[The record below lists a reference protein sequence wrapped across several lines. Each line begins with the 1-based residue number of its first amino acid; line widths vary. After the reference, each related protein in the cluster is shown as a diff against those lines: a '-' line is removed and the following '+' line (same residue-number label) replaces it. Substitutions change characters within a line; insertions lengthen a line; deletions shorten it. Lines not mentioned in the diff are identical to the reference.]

1 MIDFE
6 TPEAIVQQQQF
17 MQMVATNML
26 RPVSREYDEREAEH
40 AKPLEMY
47 NMMWQT
53 LKAQNL
59 AGYERSSRPR
69 ADTGEQQASSL
80 LHRRADDLRPSA
92 GDQPAADVKPKRA
105 PTGLRSPAAG
115 TVARESG
122 ELPPTGSM
130 TLIHTIEALAWGD
143 VGLYLS
149 IPGPGLGGAAVQAA
163 GTAEQ
168 KERFL
173 KRFTE
178 GEPKWG
184 AMAITEAD
192 AGSDTSAI
200 KTRAVLDSTTNEWV
214 LNGEKIFCTS
224 GWMAGEQSKGFVVVW
239 ATVDP
244 AAGRAGI
251 KSFVV
256 EAGTPGFK
264 VAKLEKKLGIRASDT
279 ATLVFQDCRIP
290 FENILGSA
298 EVGQKQTSEGYKGVL
313 MTFDATRPAVAASAV
328 GVARAALELLK
339 EELAKQGIEIRYDKP
354 KHQLTA
360 VERDVLECEVQLK
373 QAWLLTQRAAW
384 MTDKRVPNSL
394 EASMCKVKAGMAGVY
409 ITTKAIE
416 WLGPLGYSKKLL
428 SEKLFRDSKIAELYE
443 GTRQINLLII
453 ARRILGYSSSQL
465 R

>member
-1 MIDFE
+1 
-6 TPEAIVQQQQF
+6 
-17 MQMVATNML
+17 
-26 RPVSREYDEREAEH
+26 
-40 AKPLEMY
+40 
-47 NMMWQT
+47 
-53 LKAQNL
+53 
-59 AGYERSSRPR
+59 
-69 ADTGEQQASSL
+69 
-80 LHRRADDLRPSA
+80 
-92 GDQPAADVKPKRA
+92 
-105 PTGLRSPAAG
+105 
-115 TVARESG
+115 
-122 ELPPTGSM
+122 
-130 TLIHTIEALAWGD
+130 
-143 VGLYLS
+143 
-149 IPGPGLGGAAVQAA
+149 
-163 GTAEQ
+163 
-168 KERFL
+168 
-173 KRFTE
+173 
-178 GEPKWG
+178 
-184 AMAITEAD
+184 MAITEPG

-200 KTRAVLDSTTNEWV
+200 KTRAVLDSATNEWV

-244 AAGRAGI
+244 SAGRAGI

-256 EAGTPGFK
+256 DAGTPGFK

-279 ATLVFQDCRIP
+279 ATLVLQDCRIP
-290 FENILGSA
+290 FENVLGSP

-313 MTFDATRPAVAASAV
+313 MTFDATRPAVAASAI

-339 EELAKQGIEIRYDKP
+339 EELAAQGIVVRYDKP

-360 VERDVLECEVQLK
+360 VERDLLECEAQLK

-384 MTDKRVPNSL
+384 MNDNGVPNSL
-394 EASMCKVKAGMAGVY
+394 EASMCKVKAGMVGVY

-428 SEKLFRDSKIAELYE
+428 IEKLFRDSKIAELYE

>member
-6 TPEAIVQQQQF
+6 APEAIAQQQRF
-17 MQMVATNML
+17 MQMIAANML

-47 NMMWQT
+47 GAMWET

-59 AGYERSSRPR
+59 AAYERGLRREADADQLATDGRP
-69 ADTGEQQASSL
+69 AAENMP
-80 LHRRADDLRPSA
+80 RRAS
-92 GDQPAADVKPKRA
+92 
-105 PTGLRSPAAG
+105 T
-115 TVARESG
+115 T
-122 ELPPTGSM
+122 SM
-130 TLIHTIEALAWGD
+130 AFIHTIEALSWGD

-149 IPGPGLGGAAVQAA
+149 IPSSGLGGAAVEAA
-163 GTAEQ
+163 GTPEQ

-184 AMAITEAD
+184 AMAITEPG

-200 KTRAVLDSTTNEWV
+200 KTRAVLDSASNEWV

-290 FENILGSA
+290 FENILGSP
-298 EVGQKQTSEGYKGVL
+298 EVGQKQTSEGYKSVL
-313 MTFDATRPAVAASAV
+313 MTFDATRPAVAASAI

-339 EELAKQGIEIRYDKP
+339 EELAKQGIEVRYDKP
-354 KHQLTA
+354 KHQLSA
-360 VERDVLECEVQLK
+360 VERDVLECEAQLK

-384 MTDKRVPNSL
+384 MNDNRVPNSL
-394 EASMCKVKAGMAGVY
+394 EASMCKVKAGMVGVY
-409 ITTKAIE
+409 ITSKAIE

-428 SEKLFRDSKIAELYE
+428 IEKLFRDSKIAELYE

>member
-6 TPEAIVQQQQF
+6 TPEPIVQQQQF
-17 MQMVATNML
+17 MQMVAATML
-26 RPVSREYDEREAEH
+26 RPVSREYDERESEH

-47 NMMWQT
+47 AAMWET
-53 LKAQNL
+53 LKTQNL
-59 AGYERSSRPR
+59 ASYERSR
-69 ADTGEQQASSL
+69 
-80 LHRRADDLRPSA
+80 RRAAEAEQTTADARPKRPSTA
-92 GDQPAADVKPKRA
+92 
-105 PTGLRSPAAG
+105 
-115 TVARESG
+115 
-122 ELPPTGSM
+122 SM
-130 TLIHTIEALAWGD
+130 MLIHTIEALAWGD

-149 IPGPGLGGAAVQAA
+149 IPGSGLGGAAVEAA
-163 GTAEQ
+163 GTVEQ

-184 AMAITEAD
+184 AMAITEPG

-200 KTRAVLDSTTNEWV
+200 KTRAVLDSATNEWV

-244 AAGRAGI
+244 SAGRAGI

-256 EAGTPGFK
+256 EAGTPGFT
-264 VAKLEKKLGIRASDT
+264 VAKLEQKLGIRASDT
-279 ATLVFQDCRIP
+279 ATLLFQDCRIP
-290 FENILGSA
+290 FENILGSP
-298 EVGQKQTSEGYKGVL
+298 EVGQKQTSDGYKGVL

-328 GVARAALELLK
+328 GVARAALDLLK
-339 EELAKQGIEIRYDKP
+339 EELGKQGIEVRYDKP
-354 KHQLTA
+354 RHELTA
-360 VERDVLECEVQLK
+360 IERDLLECEAQLK

-384 MTDKRVPNSL
+384 MNDNRMPNSL
-394 EASMCKVKAGMAGVY
+394 EASMCKVKAGMVGVT
-409 ITTKAIE
+409 ITSKAVE
-416 WLGPLGYSKKLL
+416 WLGALGYSQNLL
-428 SEKLFRDSKIAELYE
+428 AEKLFRDSKIAELYE